1 MSELH
6 DLHDL
11 HDLLA
16 NEANRGA
23 AVSGP
28 PFETLVARSRRRRV
42 TQLVTVAGVVLV
54 VTAAVVV
61 PSVVGHH
68 RTAVVAVGP
77 SGVGGSGGATT
88 QAARIAV
95 TQQAADEL
103 VAGVQLPA
111 GAVASPSAP
120 TQALAEAQGSPGSK
134 NLVDATRFYT
144 VPGTIDAVLAYVKA
158 HPPTGT
164 YADGTSSSSGSDGV
178 ELEGIMFGRIATHD
192 YAAPVLWVMA
202 TKLGTGVAV
211 RIDAYLVW
219 RPLRTVAEYAPV
231 NATKATA
238 CYGGLDCPPA
248 VLGSQDAR
256 ELAAFFN
263 SLDTQTPT
271 DNYGGCESG
280 QLFNGA
286 SHITFDGSGR
296 SVTFSPT
303 CGGITVT
310 ANGVAQP
317 TLDTTDVAMDP
328 ELQHLLGLSNAP
340 SGSSPAPVGSGFSP
354 TVSVASAVASA
365 AASSGPS

>member
-6 DLHDL
+6 DL
-11 HDLLA
+11 LA
-16 NEANRGA
+16 SEASRGPSVA
-23 AVSGP
+23 GP
-28 PFETLVARSRRRRV
+28 PFETIVARSQRRRV
-42 TQLVTVAGVVLV
+42 RQLVTVVGVVVV

-68 RTAVVAVGP
+68 RTATVAVGP
-77 SGVGGSGGATT
+77 DGATSE
-88 QAARIAV
+88 AARIAV

-103 VAGVQLPA
+103 ADGVQLPA
-111 GAVASPSAP
+111 GAVASASAP
-120 TQALAEAQGSPGSK
+120 TQALAEAQGSPGSV

-144 VPGTIDAVLAYVKA
+144 VPGTIDAVLAYAKA

-164 YADGTSSSSGSDGV
+164 YADGTSSSSGPDGV

-202 TKLGTGVAV
+202 TKVGTGVAV
-211 RIDAYLVW
+211 RVDAYLVW
-219 RPLRTVAEYAPV
+219 RPVRTVAEYAPV

-238 CYGGLDCPPA
+238 CYGGLDCPLS
-248 VLGSQDAR
+248 VLGTQDAR

-263 SLDTQTPT
+263 SLDTQVPSQSS
-271 DNYGGCESG
+271 GACESG
-280 QLFNGA
+280 LLLNGA
-286 SHITFDGSGR
+286 SHITFDVPGG

-303 CGGITVT
+303 CGGVSVT

-328 ELQHLLGLSNAP
+328 QLQHLLGLNNSP

-354 TVSVASAVASA
+354 AVAVASA
-365 AASSGPS
+365 AASAPASSGPSSATH

>member
-1 MSELH
+1 MSE
-6 DLHDL
+6 L

-16 NEANRGA
+16 NEVNRGP
-23 AVSGP
+23 AVAGP
-28 PFETLVARSRRRRV
+28 PFEAIVARSRRRRI
-42 TQLVTVAGVVLV
+42 TQLATVVGIVLV

-61 PSVVGHH
+61 PSVIGHH

-77 SGVGGSGGATT
+77 TGSGGPDGATT

-103 VAGVQLPA
+103 ADGVQLPA

-158 HPPTGT
+158 HPPTST
-164 YADGTSSSSGSDGV
+164 YANGTSTSSGSDGV
-178 ELEGIMFGRIATHD
+178 ELEGVMFGRIATHD
-192 YAAPVLWVMA
+192 YAAPTVWVMA
-202 TKLGTGVAV
+202 TKFGTGVAV
-211 RIDAYLVW
+211 RVDAYLIW
-219 RPLRTVAEYAPV
+219 RPLRTVAEDAPV
-231 NATKATA
+231 NATQATA
-238 CYGGLDCPPA
+238 CYGGLDCPA
-248 VLGSQDAR
+248 SVLGTQDAR
-256 ELAAFFN
+256 ELAGFFN
-263 SLDTQTPT
+263 SLDTQIPT

-280 QLFNGA
+280 PLLNGA
-286 SHITFDGSGR
+286 SHVTFEVSGG

-303 CGGITVT
+303 CGGVTVT

-328 ELQHLLGLSNAP
+328 QLQHLLGLSNAP
-340 SGSSPAPVGSGFSP
+340 SGSSPAPVGAGFSAP
-354 TVSVASAVASA
+354 VAVTSAVASA